1 MSNYF
6 DALRMIWS
14 KTQILIFQT
23 LFVLS
28 PNHINNRKGKGL
40 FSNKEK
46 RLYGNSDSWIWKPF
60 TYLYLE
66 KYESFPNF
74 VILAQ
79 LAQWKWFFCFKG
91 LFFGFFL
98 SISSSE
104 EKRTLSLNESKLKDE
119 REFKVQSDKEKTFFS
134 FKRQQKKKKT
144 KKKNWA
150 KKRNFTLS
158 KRCHSTRMKVYL
170 SCFQSPT
177 LCFRIYSA
185 WK

>member
-1 MSNYF
+1 MGPRISQNF
-6 DALRMIWS
+6 RKFSEVGPRIS
-14 KTQILIFQT
+14 Q
-23 LFVLS
+23 
-28 PNHINNRKGKGL
+28 NHINNRKGKGL

-79 LAQWKWFFCFKG
+79 LTQWKWFFCFKG

-104 EKRTLSLNESKLKDE
+104 EKRTLSLNKSKLKDE
-119 REFKVQSDKEKTFFS
+119 REFKVQSNEEKTFFS
-134 FKRQQKKKKT
+134 FKRQQKKKKQ
-144 KKKNWA
+144 KKK
-150 KKRNFTLS
+150 LS
-158 KRCHSTRMKVYL
+158 KKKKFYFVQKV
-170 SCFQSPT
+170 SV
-177 LCFRIYSA
+177 I
-185 WK
+185 